1 MDRVQFIGS
10 VNGIQYPEMIVNFF
24 DHFVALK
31 QLVQDNGMIQV
42 SQSNESSI
50 TFSINF
56 ANAMIKDQALES
68 ILMQQ
73 GVIVIYE
80 RPIRISVKIL
90 TDLSLEI
97 NLS

>member
-42 SQSNESSI
+42 SQSNKSSI
-50 TFSINF
+50 TFSIEF
-56 ANAMIKDQALES
+56 ANVMIKDQALES